1 MDKNSDQLYIDKV
14 LQGDTNAFAYLINKY
29 KDMAYTVAIKVVK
42 SHEDAEEVAQ
52 DSFLKAYEKLDSFKG
67 NSKFST
73 WLYTI
78 VYRNSITKIRKK
90 KVETSDIDE
99 YVMDN
104 YSEGS
109 EFPQIEAIKNG
120 EQQKY
125 VREAIDRLP
134 EKDALLITL
143 FYMNESS
150 VEEIEQITNLT
161 QSNIKVKLFRARKK
175 LNTELS
181 FLLKEEVNT
190 IL

>member
-1 MDKNSDQLYIDKV
+1 MDNNSDQIYIDKV

-29 KDMAYTVAIKVVK
+29 KDMVYTIAIKIVK

-90 KVETSDIDE
+90 KVTTSDIDD

-109 EFPQIEAIKNG
+109 EFPQLEAIKNG

-125 VREAIDRLP
+125 VKQAIDRLP

-150 VEEIEQITNLT
+150 IEEIEQITNLT

-181 FLLKEEVNT
+181 FLLKEEVKT

>member
-14 LQGDTNAFAYLINKY
+14 LQGDTNAFAYLINNY
-29 KDMAYTVAIKVVK
+29 KDMAYTVAIKIVK

-90 KVETSDIDE
+90 KVATSDIDD

>member
-1 MDKNSDQLYIDKV
+1 MDKNSDQIYIDKV
-14 LQGDTNAFAYLINKY
+14 LQGDTNAFAYLINRY
-29 KDMAYTVAIKVVK
+29 KDMVYTIAIKIVK

-90 KVETSDIDE
+90 KVATSDIDE

-104 YSEGS
+104 YSEGH
-109 EFPQIEAIKNG
+109 EFPQLEAIKNG

-150 VEEIEQITNLT
+150 VVEIEQITNLT
-161 QSNIKVKLFRARKK
+161 QNYHSY
-175 LNTELS
+175 
-181 FLLKEEVNT
+181 
-190 IL
+190 

>member
-1 MDKNSDQLYIDKV
+1 MDNNSDQKYIDRV

-29 KDMAYTVAIKVVK
+29 KDMSYTLAIKIVK

-52 DSFLKAYEKLDSFKG
+52 DSFLKAYEKLNTFKG
-67 NSKFST
+67 NAKFST

-78 VYRNSITKIRKK
+78 VYRNAISKIRKK
-90 KVETSDIDE
+90 KVTTSDIDD
-99 YVMDN
+99 YVIDN
-104 YSEGS
+104 HHEGAD
-109 EFPQIEAIKNG
+109 FPQLESLKNE

-125 VREAIDRLP
+125 VREAVNMLP

-143 FYMNESS
+143 FYMNDNSI
-150 VEEIEQITNLT
+150 EEIEEITGLS

-175 LNTELS
+175 LNQSLS
-181 FLLKEEVNT
+181 GLLKEELKT

>member
-1 MDKNSDQLYIDKV
+1 MDKNSDQIYIDKV
-14 LQGDTNAFAYLINKY
+14 LKGDTNAFAYLINKY
-29 KDMAYTVAIKVVK
+29 KDMAYTLAIKIVK

-90 KVETSDIDE
+90 KVTTSDIDD

-181 FLLKEEVNT
+181 FLLKEEVKT

>member
-1 MDKNSDQLYIDKV
+1 MDKNSDQIYIDKV

-29 KDMAYTVAIKVVK
+29 KDMAYTIAIKIVK

-90 KVETSDIDE
+90 KVATSDIDD

-109 EFPQIEAIKNG
+109 DFPQIEAIKNG

-125 VREAIDRLP
+125 VREAINRLP
-134 EKDALLITL
+134 EKDAILITL

-150 VEEIEQITNLT
+150 IEEIEQITSLT
-161 QSNIKVKLFRARKK
+161 QTNIKVKLFRARKK

-181 FLLKEEVNT
+181 LLLKDEVKT

>member
-1 MDKNSDQLYIDKV
+1 MDKNSDQIYIDKV
-14 LQGDTNAFAYLINKY
+14 LQGDTNAFAFLINKY
-29 KDMAYTVAIKVVK
+29 KDMAYTIAIKIVK

-52 DSFLKAYEKLDSFKG
+52 DSFLKAYEKLNSFKG

-90 KVETSDIDE
+90 TVATTDIDD

>member
-1 MDKNSDQLYIDKV
+1 MDKNSDQIYIDKV

-29 KDMAYTVAIKVVK
+29 KDMAYTIAIKIVK

-90 KVETSDIDE
+90 KVATSDIDD

-109 EFPQIEAIKNG
+109 DFPQIEAIKNG

-125 VREAIDRLP
+125 VREAINRLP
-134 EKDALLITL
+134 EKDAILITL

-150 VEEIEQITNLT
+150 IEEIEQITSLT
-161 QSNIKVKLFRARKK
+161 QTNIKVKLFRARKK
-175 LNTELS
+175 LNNELS
-181 FLLKEEVNT
+181 LLLKDEVKT

>member
-1 MDKNSDQLYIDKV
+1 MDMNSDQIYIDKV
-14 LQGDTNAFAYLINKY
+14 LLGDTNAFAFLINKY
-29 KDMAYTVAIKVVK
+29 KDMTYTIAIKIVK

-52 DSFLKAYEKLDSFKG
+52 DSFLKAYEKLNTFKG
-67 NSKFST
+67 NAKFST

-90 KVETSDIDE
+90 KVDTSDVDDYVID
-99 YVMDN
+99 N
-104 YSEGS
+104 HSEGDD
-109 EFPQIEAIKNG
+109 FPQIEAIKSE

-125 VREAIDRLP
+125 VREAIDKLP

-143 FYMNESS
+143 FYMNDNSI
-150 VEEIEQITNLT
+150 EEIEQITGLT

-175 LNTELS
+175 LNQELS
-181 FLLKEEVNT
+181 LLLKEELKT